1 MKKKYKNKL
10 RKAVA
15 SQSQLDPIDAIASDI
30 DIYIT
35 NSHQVIKM
43 HQIIENHIKHQNHH
57 KLK

>member
-30 DIYIT
+30 DIYY
-35 NSHQVIKM
+35 K
-43 HQIIENHIKHQNHH
+43 
-57 KLK
+57 